1 MAERL
6 RPVDAVTIGVG
17 MTGSILAKELA
28 AAGLKVVGL
37 ERGAERDTVPDFQSP
52 AMHDELRFAI
62 RKSLMM
68 DTTRETMT
76 VRANVDQTALPL
88 RRISG
93 FLPGAGLGGSMVHW
107 NGQTW
112 RFQVA
117 DFIYRTRMEE
127 RYGKTFLDSDLDLAV
142 AADHARRVG
151 LQVE

>member
-88 RRISG
+88 RRISMSRSFRRRRSWCNFRREPRACCTRRNTSSHFPRRSG
-93 FLPGAGLGGSMVHW
+93 RSFQPAKNSGS
-107 NGQTW
+107 
-112 RFQVA
+112 
-117 DFIYRTRMEE
+117 
-127 RYGKTFLDSDLDLAV
+127 S
-142 AADHARRVG
+142 
-151 LQVE
+151 